1 MSSEPKLTRRERER
15 IIFDYLKGQPNPLYE
30 VKETSNGKYVVS
42 QKKIEIE
49 EEERP
54 EPAPAR
60 TPEPKLTKQ
69 QIKRERRKQNR
80 RAKADAYRILE
91 QLNRLLN
98 TNDEEPIGEITS
110 DDEEPAD
117 VGYDQPKA
125 PQLVDQPQFQNQ
137 QLSFRRKRL
146 RF

>member
-15 IIFDYLKGQPNPLYE
+15 IIFEYLKGQPNPLYD
-30 VKETSNGKYVVS
+30 VKETSNGKYVVT

-54 EPAPAR
+54 EPAP
-60 TPEPKLTKQ
+60 EPKLSKQ

-98 TNDEEPIGEITS
+98 ANDEEPIGVITS

>member
-15 IIFDYLKGQPNPLYE
+15 IIFDYLKGQPNPLYD
-30 VKETSNGKYVVS
+30 VKETSNGKYVVT

-54 EPAPAR
+54 EPAPAS
-60 TPEPKLTKQ
+60 EPKLSKQ

-98 TNDEEPIGEITS
+98 TNDEEPIGVLSS

>member
-15 IIFDYLKGQPNPLYE
+15 IIFDYLKGQPNPLYD
-30 VKETSNGKYVVS
+30 VKETSNGKYVVT

-54 EPAPAR
+54 EPAPAS
-60 TPEPKLTKQ
+60 EPKLSKQ

-80 RAKADAYRILE
+80 RAKADANRILE

-98 TNDEEPIGEITS
+98 TNDEEPIGVLSS